1 MRSIPQLLLLVAVLS
16 FSAASASDEDVNGGN
31 HLRRMQRRLA
41 KFNLA
46 SMDRAKAKS
55 PGSASSWTGN
65 EDESTT
71 SSPAPTVTPSSN
83 TTTTSSPAPS
93 ASPTESPTTHEPT
106 TATPTTTAPTTPAP
120 TTPAPTTPA
129 PTTPAPTTPAPT
141 TAPPTTAPPTT
152 APPTTAPPTTAPPTT
167 IPPTS
172 AAPTQ
177 APHHPR
183 REWWIKVLWL
193 LFKTACWMVLAVLF
207 FFAFGAIMSNRYRI
221 YYYLRGTWFTFYHRL
236 RRGYV
241 SSDQSAPSSMLN
253 DIIFSDNEMHEGL
266 LMRET

>member
-16 FSAASASDEDVNGGN
+16 FSAASASDEDEDVNGGN

-41 KFNLA
+41 KLNLA
-46 SMDRAKAKS
+46 SMDRAKATLL
-55 PGSASSWTGN
+55 GSASSGTGN

-83 TTTTSSPAPS
+83 TTTSSPAPSAS
-93 ASPTESPTTHEPT
+93 ASPTESPTTPEPT
-106 TATPTTTAPTTPAP
+106 TATPTTTAP

-152 APPTTAPPTTAPPTT
+152 ASPTTASPTTAPPTT
-167 IPPTS
+167 IPPTT

-193 LFKTACWMVLAVLF
+193 LFKTACWMVLAVVF

-236 RRGYV
+236 RRGYG